1 MNLSRA
7 LYSLL
12 AALALP
18 GLSLLILW
26 RGLSDRAYL
35 SGWAARFGRGPAL
48 AGNARSI
55 WLHAVSVGEVQAAG
69 ALLEALRAQY
79 PALPLVI
86 TCATPAGRERART
99 LAQAL
104 CRSRAGADTGAGAS
118 AGASAGVDVRYA
130 PYDIGPCVRGALRRV
145 RPAVLV
151 IMETELWPNL
161 LNECARAGVPVLIA
175 SARLSERSL
184 GRLKK
189 FPGLLQPA
197 LRTAVTVAAQT
208 TADAQR
214 FAALGLAPERLSVC
228 GNIKFDRTP
237 GASLRLAG
245 AALRARYAPARLLW
259 VAGST
264 HQGEEQAALGAH
276 LALRNSRAD
285 ALLVLAPRHRPRFD
299 EIAAVLERSGLGWM
313 RYSAAVGADAVAC
326 HSVAVLLLDTIGD
339 LENFYAAADLAF
351 VGGSLVPIGG
361 HNLLEPAALG
371 VPTITGP
378 YQSAAPQVAQ
388 ELSARGALKIVA
400 TAADLSAAVTSL
412 LSDAAALRALS
423 TAALATVA
431 ANRGALQRLLDLIRE
446 QLA

>member
-1 MNLSRA
+1 MSLSRA
-7 LYSLL
+7 FYSLL
-12 AALALP
+12 AVLALSW
-18 GLSLLILW
+18 LSLLNLW

-35 SGWAARFGRGPAL
+35 SGWGARFGRGPVL
-48 AGNARSI
+48 AGEARSL
-55 WLHAVSVGEVQAAG
+55 WLHAVSVGEVQAAS
-69 ALLEALRAQY
+69 ALLEALRVQY
-79 PALPLVI
+79 PALPFAI
-86 TCATPAGRERART
+86 TCATPAGRERARA
-99 LAQAL
+99 LAQTL
-104 CRSRAGADTGAGAS
+104 GRIGAA
-118 AGASAGVDVRYA
+118 VDVRYA
-130 PYDIGPCVRGALRRV
+130 PYDLGACVRGALRRL

-175 SARLSERSL
+175 SARLSEHSL

-208 TADAQR
+208 PADAQR
-214 FAALGLAPERLSVC
+214 FAALGLPPERVSVC

-237 GASLRLAG
+237 SATLRTAG
-245 AALRARYAPARLLW
+245 AALRARFAPARLLW

-264 HQGEEQAALGAH
+264 HQGEEQAALVAH
-276 LALRNSRAD
+276 RALRNSRAD

-299 EIAAVLERSGLGWM
+299 EVAGLLERCGLGWM
-313 RYSAAVGADAVAC
+313 RYSAAASASATAC
-326 HSVAVLLLDTIGD
+326 HGVAVVLLDTIGD

-351 VGGSLVPIGG
+351 VGGSLVPVGG

-378 YQSAAPQVAQ
+378 YQSAAPQVAR
-388 ELSARGALKIVA
+388 EMSARGAVKIVA

-412 LSDAAALRALS
+412 LSDEAALRALS
-423 TAALATVA
+423 SAALAGVA
-431 ANRGALQRLLDLIRE
+431 ASRGALQRLLDLIRE
-446 QLA
+446 RLG

>member
-1 MNLSRA
+1 MSLSRA

-48 AGNARSI
+48 AGEARSI

-69 ALLEALRAQY
+69 ALLEALRVQY

-86 TCATPAGRERART
+86 SCATPAGRERART

-104 CRSRAGADTGAGAS
+104 GRIDAGAGAGAS
-118 AGASAGVDVRYA
+118 AHASPGIDVRYA
-130 PYDIGPCVRGALRRV
+130 PYDLGPCVRGALRRV

-161 LNECARAGVPVLIA
+161 LDECTRAGVPVLIA

-208 TADAQR
+208 SVDAQR
-214 FAALGLAPERLSVC
+214 FAALGLPPERLSVC

-237 GASLRLAG
+237 GAALRTAG
-245 AALRARYAPARLLW
+245 AALRARFAPARLLW

-285 ALLVLAPRHRPRFD
+285 VLLVLAPRHRPRFD
-299 EIAAVLERSGLGWM
+299 EVAGILERSGLGWM
-313 RYSAAVGADAVAC
+313 RYSAAASASAAACHAVA
-326 HSVAVLLLDTIGD
+326 VVLLDTIGD
-339 LENFYAAADLAF
+339 LEHFYAAADLAF
-351 VGGSLVPIGG
+351 VGGSLVPVGG

-371 VPTITGP
+371 VPTIAGP
-378 YQSAAPQVAQ
+378 YQSAAPQVAR
-388 ELSARGALKIVA
+388 ELSARGAVKIVA
-400 TAADLSAAVTSL
+400 SAADLSAAVTSL
-412 LSDAAALRALS
+412 LNDQAARRALS

>member
-1 MNLSRA
+1 MSLSRA

-26 RGLSDRAYL
+26 RGSSDRAYL
-35 SGWAARFGRGPAL
+35 SGWGARFGRGPAL
-48 AGNARSI
+48 AGDERSI

-86 TCATPAGRERART
+86 TCATPAGRERARA

-104 CRSRAGADTGAGAS
+104 GRSGAEI
-118 AGASAGVDVRYA
+118 DVRYA
-130 PYDIGPCVRGALRRV
+130 PFDLGPCVRGALRRV

-208 TADAQR
+208 PADAQR
-214 FAALGLAPERLSVC
+214 FAALGLPPERVSVC

-237 GASLRLAG
+237 GASLRTAG
-245 AALRARYAPARLLW
+245 AAQRARFAPARLLW

-264 HQGEEQAALGAH
+264 HRGEEQAALGAH

-299 EIAAVLERSGLGWM
+299 EVAAILERSGLGWM
-313 RYSAAVGADAVAC
+313 RYSAALSANADAC
-326 HSVAVLLLDTIGD
+326 HSAAVVLLDTMGD
-339 LENFYAAADLAF
+339 LESFYAAADLAF
-351 VGGSLVPIGG
+351 VGGSLVPVGG

-388 ELSARGALKIVA
+388 ELSARGAVKIVA

-412 LSDAAALRALS
+412 LSDQAALRALS
-423 TAALATVA
+423 TAASATVA
-431 ANRGALQRLLDLIRE
+431 ANRGALQRLLELIRAW
-446 QLA
+446 LG

>member
-35 SGWAARFGRGPAL
+35 SGWAVRFGWGPAL
-48 AGNARSI
+48 AGDERSI

-69 ALLEALRAQY
+69 ALLEALCAQY

-86 TCATPAGRERART
+86 TCATPAGRERARV

-104 CRSRAGADTGAGAS
+104 GRSRVDAGAR
-118 AGASAGVDVRYA
+118 ASAGVNVRYA
-130 PYDIGPCVRGALRRV
+130 PFDLGPCVRGALRRV

-208 TADAQR
+208 PADAQR
-214 FAALGLAPERLSVC
+214 FAALGMPPERLSVC

-237 GASLRLAG
+237 GASLRIAG
-245 AALRARYAPARLLW
+245 AALRARFAAARLLW

-299 EIAAVLERSGLGWM
+299 EVAAILERSGLGWM
-313 RYSAAVGADAVAC
+313 RYSAVDGADTATC

-388 ELSARGALKIVA
+388 ELSARGAVKIVA
-400 TAADLSAAVTSL
+400 SAADLSAAVTSL
-412 LSDAAALRALS
+412 LSDAAALQALS
-423 TAALATVA
+423 SAALATVA
-431 ANRGALQRLLDLIRE
+431 ANRGALQRLLELIRAW
-446 QLA
+446 LG

>member
-1 MNLSRA
+1 MSLSRA

-35 SGWAARFGRGPAL
+35 SGWATRFGRGPAL
-48 AGNARSI
+48 AGDERSI

-69 ALLEALRAQY
+69 ALLEALCAQY
-79 PALPLVI
+79 PALPLAI
-86 TCATPAGRERART
+86 TCATPAGRERARV

-104 CRSRAGADTGAGAS
+104 GRSRVDAGAD
-118 AGASAGVDVRYA
+118 AGVDVRYA
-130 PYDIGPCVRGALRRV
+130 PYDLGECVRGALRRL

-161 LNECARAGVPVLIA
+161 LDECARAGVPVLIA

-208 TADAQR
+208 PADAQR
-214 FAALGLAPERLSVC
+214 FAALGMPHERVSVC

-237 GASLRLAG
+237 GASLRIAG
-245 AALRARYAPARLLW
+245 AALRARFAAARLLW

-299 EIAAVLERSGLGWM
+299 EVAAILERSGLGWM
-313 RYSAAVGADAVAC
+313 RYSAVDGADTATC

-388 ELSARGALKIVA
+388 ELSARGAVKIVA
-400 TAADLSAAVTSL
+400 SAADLSAAVTSL
-412 LSDAAALRALS
+412 LSDAAALQALS
-423 TAALATVA
+423 SAALATVA
-431 ANRGALQRLLDLIRE
+431 ANRGALQRLLELIRAC
-446 QLA
+446 LG